1 MKPSDVFYDL
11 THRTGFYNIMP
22 LVNIPSVLTHGIL
35 SNELANTLPHK
46 SVAMGEIQDRRD
58 RVSVPNGL
66 KLHKYA
72 NVYFDAR
79 NPMMYKRQSEEIC
92 VLKIS
97 ARILDLPNVVIADRN
112 ASSSYVRFYEP
123 NMAFDR
129 LNFDLIYAKYWTSPD
144 PFEQFKN
151 KSIKC
156 AEILVPE
163 MIPSQYI
170 IAVAVKNSED
180 KQYLLDL
187 GIDKRIY
194 IDQELFFR

>member
-1 MKPSDVFYDL
+1 
-11 THRTGFYNIMP
+11 
-22 LVNIPSVLTHGIL
+22 
-35 SNELANTLPHK
+35 
-46 SVAMGEIQDRRD
+46 
-58 RVSVPNGL
+58 
-66 KLHKYA
+66 
-72 NVYFDAR
+72 
-79 NPMMYKRQSEEIC
+79 
-92 VLKIS
+92 
-97 ARILDLPNVVIADRN
+97 
-112 ASSSYVRFYEP
+112 
-123 NMAFDR
+123 MAFDR

-180 KQYLLDL
+180 EQYLLDL